1 MNRFRSFVA
10 ATLIVSMT
18 GLALP
23 LPANAAMLPTE
34 SAVSAGVQDRIAT
47 LLERSDVRARLQ
59 TLGVSPSD
67 VKARVAAMTDDEAAQ
82 LAGKLDSIPAGG
94 DAAGAIVGAAILVF
108 IVLLITDILGLTHVF
123 PFTKPIR

>member
-1 MNRFRSFVA
+1 MYRFRSFVA

-47 LLERSDVRARLQ
+47 LLERGDVRARLQ